1 MPYRLYYRPRGN
13 VIPIISGIAYDTRV
27 TTAPIEVTPKGGVP
41 SADHLRCF
49 VCNNLRFATVQP
61 GGPGEAT
68 SNIKAWGTNS
78 NIIDN
83 SPQLTATTNIDDVS
97 AGAFHLLALNKDGT
111 VTGWGSNSNGQLSFL
126 NYNLTNVKKVSAG
139 GYHSLFLFNNGTI
152 SGCGNNY
159 GQHNL
164 RSAYTSVKDVS
175 AGGFHSLVLFNNG
188 TVTGWGDSSANQA
201 QNVPE
206 GLTQI
211 DQISAGAYH
220 SLAIIKNPSNS
231 ATRLTGW
238 GGSYNSIYRNA
249 SELLSGEIR
258 EGQFAGLK
266 KVSAGT
272 YHSLA
277 IYEKFV
283 QRAPNST
290 AYDKLSFVTGWGNN
304 SPAQVDSS
312 TPNIRLAD
320 GGNNLIN
327 VKDIS
332 AAPYHNL
339 VHFTNGV
346 VSGWGNSTA
355 LINFNNS
362 YFYDKISAGYDYSVG
377 VRTSTPPFT
386 VENLNSNWPFN
397 DLYFKGCDVVLEP
410 CFYKPSVPFILNKIK
425 NLFK

>member
-1 MPYRLYYRPRGN
+1 MPYRLYYRPRQN
-13 VIPIISGIAYDTRV
+13 TIPIISGIAYDTRV
-27 TTAPIEVTPKGGVP
+27 SQEPVEVTPKGGLP
-41 SADHLRCF
+41 TADHLRCF
-49 VCNNLRFATVQP
+49 VCNNLRFADVN
-61 GGPGEAT
+61 GGPGET
-68 SNIKAWGTNS
+68 ISNISAWGTNA
-78 NIIDN
+78 NIIN
-83 SPQLTATTNIDDVS
+83 HSSELVATTNISDVS
-97 AGAFHLLALNKDGT
+97 AGAFHLLALNEDGT
-111 VTGWGSNSNGQLSFL
+111 VRGWGSNSNGQLEFL
-126 NYNLTNVKKVSAG
+126 NHNLTNVKKVSAG
-139 GYHSLFLFNNGTI
+139 GYHSLFLFNDGTI

-188 TVTGWGDSSANQA
+188 TVTGWGNSSANQA

-206 GLTQI
+206 GLTQV
-211 DQISAGAYH
+211 DQISAGSYH

-231 ATRLTGW
+231 VTQLTGW
-238 GGSYNSIYRNA
+238 GGGYNSIYRNA
-249 SELLSGEIR
+249 AELLSGEIR

-312 TPNIRLAD
+312 TPNIHLAD
-320 GGNNLIN
+320 GGNNLVN

-332 AAPYHNL
+332 AAAYHNL
-339 VHFTNGV
+339 VHFNNGIV
-346 VSGWGNSTA
+346 TGWGNSTA
-355 LINFNNS
+355 LINFNDT
-362 YFYDKISAGYDYSVG
+362 FYDKISAGYDYSVG
-377 VRTSTPPFT
+377 VKTSTPPFKL
-386 VENLNSNWPFN
+386 ENLISAWPFN

-410 CFYKPSVPFILNKIK
+410 CFYQTPLSFKIK
-425 NLFK
+425 KPIK